1 MKPLSHSLPA
11 VLFAASTLLV
21 LGACN
26 QADRQEVRSDTAR
39 ATDTVKNDVSNMAT
53 NAGNAIDDATLT
65 TKVKAALLAD
75 ELVKGTQIDV
85 DSSNG
90 TVTLNGAVSTPTHKQ
105 RAEQLALNVEG
116 VRTVQNKLTT
126 Q

>member
-1 MKPLSHSLPA
+1 MKHLSVTS
-11 VLFAASTLLV
+11 V
-21 LGACN
+21 LGAAAAALALAACSP
-26 QADRQEVRSDTAR
+26 ADRNEVKADASR
-39 ATDTVKNDVSNMAT
+39 ATSTVKNEASSMAT
-53 NAGNAIDDATLT
+53 KAGNAIDDATLT

-75 ELVKGTQIDV
+75 EMVKGTQINV

-116 VRTVQNKLTT
+116 VRTVDNKLTT